1 MTEGLL
7 KQTLSPARQWL
18 IERGYMKHPKDKA
31 ERMYIND
38 KKSKR
43 RNRNAVPQGP
53 ARSVPSDSE
62 EE

>member
-1 MTEGLL
+1 MIKG
-7 KQTLSPARQWL
+7 TLSPAKQWL

-43 RNRNAVPQGP
+43 RNRNAVPKGP
-53 ARSVPSDSE
+53 SDAVPSDSDE
-62 EE
+62 E